1 MEIHKPKAA
10 HNWSEFL
17 IEIGTIVCGILI
29 ALAGEQAVEAFHW
42 RHEVEAERSALH
54 DEARDNLSAVAYRLA
69 EAPCIDRRLAELEEG
84 FRRQAKG
91 VPLEFRQPFARP
103 PIWVASTG
111 TWDIAVSGQAL
122 GHMTHKEK
130 LSFSD
135 AFDSYKAFAR
145 LRNEEDVVWRR
156 LALINHREVLG
167 PGDWVELHQAWGEA
181 MGTNDRTKSLMT
193 YIMGKAALGQHPQP
207 IADDDAA
214 DLKAFCTS
222 LF

>member
-10 HNWSEFL
+10 HSVGEFL

-29 ALAGEQAVEAFHW
+29 AIGLEQAVEAFHW
-42 RHEVEAERSALH
+42 RHEVEAERTALRA
-54 DEARDNLSAVAYRLA
+54 EALENLSAVAYRSA
-69 EAPCIDRRLAELEEG
+69 EEPCIDKRLAELEEA

-91 VPLEFRQPFARP
+91 QPLGLRQPFLRP

-122 GHMTHKEK
+122 GHMDREEK

-135 AFDSYKAFAR
+135 AFDSYKAFAQ

-156 LALINHREVLG
+156 LALVNHSDFLSA
-167 PGDWVELHQAWGEA
+167 GDWVELHQALGQA
-181 MGTNDRTKSLMT
+181 VGTNDRMKTLAT
-193 YIMGKAALGQHPQP
+193 YIKGSAALGQRARPF
-207 IADDDAA
+207 DAVDLA
-214 DLKAFCTS
+214 RLKAFCTAV
-222 LF
+222 F